1 MISKMECAST
11 SAVQR
16 KLTALKAIIEDPATS
31 EHERAN
37 ARTLMTRLE
46 KQIPTE
52 GAPPGPVAKVMFEM
66 GRSARNV
73 IEETYQKGDLTNHA
87 FRAGRIVG
95 KLFKR

>member
-1 MISKMECAST
+1 MISEKEGASS

-16 KLTALKAIIEDPATS
+16 KLAALKAILEDPATS

-46 KQIPTE
+46 KQIESEAETAEPLNK
-52 GAPPGPVAKVMFEM
+52 AMFVM
-66 GRSARNV
+66 GRSVRNV
-73 IEETYQKGDLTNHA
+73 MNGTFQKSDWTDHA
-87 FRAGRIVG
+87 FRAGRVVG

>member
-1 MISKMECAST
+1 MISKTERAT

-16 KLTALKAIIEDPATS
+16 KLAALKAIIEDPATN

-46 KQIPTE
+46 KKITTE
-52 GAPPGPVAKVMFEM
+52 GAAPGPIAKVMFEM

-73 IEETYQKGDLTNHA
+73 IDGTFQKADWTSQA